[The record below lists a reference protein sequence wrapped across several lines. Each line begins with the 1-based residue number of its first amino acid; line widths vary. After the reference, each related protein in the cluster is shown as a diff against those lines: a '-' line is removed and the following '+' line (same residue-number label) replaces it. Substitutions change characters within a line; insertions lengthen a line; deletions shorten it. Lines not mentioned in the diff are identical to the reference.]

1 MYKEFSWEKIM
12 LVMDNPYKFG
22 IGEGDGINLIFMGN
36 GWRVELDKEF
46 TSPDVE
52 IDFGSSDG

>member
-1 MYKEFSWEKIM
+1 MDKEFSWEKIM

-36 GWRVELDKEF
+36 GWRVELVLSLLEQGD
-46 TSPDVE
+46 
-52 IDFGSSDG
+52 